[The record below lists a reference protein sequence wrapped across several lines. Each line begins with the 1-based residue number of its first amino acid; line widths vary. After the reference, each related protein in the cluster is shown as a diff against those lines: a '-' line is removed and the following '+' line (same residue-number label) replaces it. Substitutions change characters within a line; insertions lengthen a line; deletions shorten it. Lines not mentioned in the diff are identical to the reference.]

1 MWWGDGCA
9 APWSGVAGVEF
20 LSPTGRQTPEDN
32 QIYSPG
38 TLTVTVSQQ

>member
-1 MWWGDGCA
+1 MADMLAQVGNR
-9 APWSGVAGVEF
+9 GVAGVEF